1 VKNRF
6 LRFQKKLAKRKQ
18 NGGSLIVLKLLPDHI
33 SCFGIIFLN
42 PLFIIPAGDIAHPF
56 LVVEIP
62 LDGFADACLK
72 GFLRFPA

>member
-1 VKNRF
+1 MLLLLGVI
-6 LRFQKKLAKRKQ
+6 LLDP
-18 NGGSLIVLKLLPDHI
+18 VLV
-33 SCFGIIFLN
+33 
-42 PLFIIPAGDIAHPF
+42 IPAGDIAHPF